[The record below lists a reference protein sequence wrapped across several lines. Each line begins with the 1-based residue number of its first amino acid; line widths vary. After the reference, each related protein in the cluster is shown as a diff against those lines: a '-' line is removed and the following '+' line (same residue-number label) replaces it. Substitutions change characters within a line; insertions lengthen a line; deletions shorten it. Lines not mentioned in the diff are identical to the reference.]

1 MNSKVNYSKTP
12 LARTLGVF
20 WENSYFLR
28 SLSGI
33 KYKIIK
39 NGNNSKL
46 FHKELKNNS
55 IQIYIKNITVRII
68 FLTIDF
74 FMALP
79 LLYFL
84 LKSFTPSV

>member
-1 MNSKVNYSKTP
+1 MNSKLNYSKTL

-28 SLSGI
+28 SLSGVLSGI

-68 FLTIDF
+68 FLIIDF

-79 LLYFL
+79 SYIFY
-84 LKSFTPSV
+84 

>member
-1 MNSKVNYSKTP
+1 MNSKLNYSKTP

-79 LLYFL
+79 SYIFY
-84 LKSFTPSV
+84 

>member
-1 MNSKVNYSKTP
+1 MNSKLNYSKTP

-28 SLSGI
+28 SLSGVLSGI

-39 NGNNSKL
+39 NGTNSKL
-46 FHKELKNNS
+46 FHKELENNP
-55 IQIYIKNITVRII
+55 IHTYIKNINDRII
-68 FLTIDF
+68 FFIIDF

-79 LLYFL
+79 SYIFY
-84 LKSFTPSV
+84 

>member
-1 MNSKVNYSKTP
+1 MNSKLNYSKTP

-28 SLSGI
+28 SLSGVLSGI

-68 FLTIDF
+68 FLIVDL

-79 LLYFL
+79 PYIFY
-84 LKSFTPSV
+84 

>member
-1 MNSKVNYSKTP
+1 MNSKLNYSKTP

-28 SLSGI
+28 SLSGVLSGI

-46 FHKELKNNS
+46 FHKELNNNS

-68 FLTIDF
+68 FLIIDL

-79 LLYFL
+79 PYIFY
-84 LKSFTPSV
+84 

>member
-1 MNSKVNYSKTP
+1 MNSKLNYSKTP

-28 SLSGI
+28 SLSGVLSGI

-68 FLTIDF
+68 FLIIDL

-79 LLYFL
+79 SYIFY
-84 LKSFTPSV
+84 

>member
-1 MNSKVNYSKTP
+1 MNSKLNYSKTP

-28 SLSGI
+28 SLSGVLSGI

-68 FLTIDF
+68 FLIIDF

-79 LLYFL
+79 SYIFY
-84 LKSFTPSV
+84 

>member
-1 MNSKVNYSKTP
+1 MIKQRLKKHPWSVQ
-12 LARTLGVF
+12 TLGVF

-39 NGNNSKL
+39 NGSNSKL
-46 FHKELKNNS
+46 FHKELENNP

-68 FLTIDF
+68 FLIIETL
-74 FMALP
+74 AP
-79 LLYFL
+79 KCLLREYN
-84 LKSFTPSV
+84 